1 MEDELKQRIEAYEKK
16 VGKKL
21 KELNEEETIEA
32 CMEIMSLTR
41 TEAEEYLNQVAASS
55 LLYAKPQQLFVRK
68 QTS

>member
-55 LLYAKPQQLFVRK
+55 MF
-68 QTS
+68 